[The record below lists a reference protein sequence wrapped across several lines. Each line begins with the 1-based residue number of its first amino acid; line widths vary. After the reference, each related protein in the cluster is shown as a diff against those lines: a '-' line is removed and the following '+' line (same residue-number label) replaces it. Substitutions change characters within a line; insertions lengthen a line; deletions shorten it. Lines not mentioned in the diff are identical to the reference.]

1 MLIAQKSSTYC
12 NPMNLGYA
20 YERAWA
26 DEPHE
31 SFRSSADPT
40 LVNHKGV
47 YYLFSTNQS
56 GYWWSD
62 DLLKWNFIN
71 NPLPPNES
79 GDDMCAPAA
88 WSIGDTLL
96 LINSTWVNVPLY
108 YSVDPKNGFSKKLA
122 DPFPQAGWDPA
133 LFRDDD
139 GSMYFYWGS
148 GNDPKSNYIKG
159 VEVDPRTGFKNKG
172 PVRELFFIYP
182 DEHGWERFGENN
194 LDTLTRPYV
203 EGSWMT
209 KHDGKYYL
217 QYAAPGTEWN
227 IYADGVYVSD
237 QPLGPFKYQPYNP
250 FSFKPGGY
258 IRGAGHGSTMQDNYG
273 NWWHVATMQISVK
286 NKFERRIGLF
296 PAGFDNDGEL
306 YCNTAFGDYP
316 QRVVPGKADHLKGI
330 FTGWMLLSYKKAAI
344 ASSSDSDHPVNLA
357 FDEDIKTY
365 WAAKSGDKGEFL
377 QVDLG
382 GIRTVHA
389 LQVNFA
395 DHDADFYGKQLNI
408 YQQYQ
413 VMESTD
419 GITWRMMIDKSLN
432 TNDIPDDYTELQ
444 QPVKTR
450 YLKLVNINMPGGYF
464 AIGDFRV
471 FGLQDGAKPEM
482 VKNLTAIRA
491 SDERNITLR
500 WNAVKEAYAYNIYY
514 GIEPQK
520 LYNCIMVIDQN
531 HYNFHG
537 LNRDADYYFSIQAVG
552 ETGVSVMSSVR

>member
-1 MLIAQKSSTYC
+1 
-12 NPMNLGYA
+12 
-20 YERAWA
+20 
-26 DEPHE
+26 
-31 SFRSSADPT
+31 
-40 LVNHKGV
+40 
-47 YYLFSTNQS
+47 
-56 GYWWSD
+56 
-62 DLLKWNFIN
+62 
-71 NPLPPNES
+71 
-79 GDDMCAPAA
+79 
-88 WSIGDTLL
+88 
-96 LINSTWVNVPLY
+96 
-108 YSVDPKNGFSKKLA
+108 
-122 DPFPQAGWDPA
+122 
-133 LFRDDD
+133 
-139 GSMYFYWGS
+139 
-148 GNDPKSNYIKG
+148 
-159 VEVDPRTGFKNKG
+159 
-172 PVRELFFIYP
+172 
-182 DEHGWERFGENN
+182 
-194 LDTLTRPYV
+194 
-203 EGSWMT
+203 
-209 KHDGKYYL
+209 
-217 QYAAPGTEWN
+217 
-227 IYADGVYVSD
+227 
-237 QPLGPFKYQPYNP
+237 
-250 FSFKPGGY
+250 
-258 IRGAGHGSTMQDNYG
+258 MQDNYG

-395 DHDADFYGKQLNI
+395 DHHADFYGKQLNI

>member
-237 QPLGPFKYQPYNP
+237 QPLVTF
-250 FSFKPGGY
+250 
-258 IRGAGHGSTMQDNYG
+258 
-273 NWWHVATMQISVK
+273 QIS
-286 NKFERRIGLF
+286 
-296 PAGFDNDGEL
+296 
-306 YCNTAFGDYP
+306 
-316 QRVVPGKADHLKGI
+316 
-330 FTGWMLLSYKKAAI
+330 
-344 ASSSDSDHPVNLA
+344 
-357 FDEDIKTY
+357 
-365 WAAKSGDKGEFL
+365 
-377 QVDLG
+377 
-382 GIRTVHA
+382 A
-389 LQVNFA
+389 L
-395 DHDADFYGKQLNI
+395 
-408 YQQYQ
+408 
-413 VMESTD
+413 
-419 GITWRMMIDKSLN
+419 
-432 TNDIPDDYTELQ
+432 
-444 QPVKTR
+444 
-450 YLKLVNINMPGGYF
+450 
-464 AIGDFRV
+464 
-471 FGLQDGAKPEM
+471 
-482 VKNLTAIRA
+482 
-491 SDERNITLR
+491 
-500 WNAVKEAYAYNIYY
+500 
-514 GIEPQK
+514 
-520 LYNCIMVIDQN
+520 
-531 HYNFHG
+531 
-537 LNRDADYYFSIQAVG
+537 
-552 ETGVSVMSSVR
+552 

>member
-395 DHDADFYGKQLNI
+395 DHHADFYGKQLNI